1 MKLLGKVA
9 VVTGAAQGLGRAI
22 AVAMADE
29 GAHVV
34 VNDIQQDKLDTV
46 AAEITQRGRQCLAV
60 RGDVSSRADVE
71 QLFASAVERFQ
82 TVHILVN
89 NAAKVPTSAADE
101 ERRNKHYTYVTTPM
115 PRQAVGVTASLQDDD
130 WLRWWDVNVHGQFYC
145 IREALTYMV
154 PQRHGRIINISS
166 VAGIST
172 ASMHSPGYSASK
184 AAVASL
190 TKTVALDV
198 AGAGVYVNAIACGGV
213 LTPPFEEYLEHA
225 SDEQKQKLFQ
235 MIPVG
240 RLGRPEEYASL
251 AVYLATD
258 THYLVGQVISANGGT
273 VI

>member
-1 MKLLGKVA
+1 MRLQDKVA
-9 VVTGAAQGLGRAI
+9 LVTGAAQGLGRAI
-22 AVAMADE
+22 ATAMAQD
-29 GAHVV
+29 GADVV
-34 VNDIQQDKLDTV
+34 ICDIQEQKLHDV
-46 AAEITQRGRQCLAV
+46 AREIEALGRRCLPV
-60 RGDVSSRADVE
+60 VCDVSSPTEVASM
-71 QLFASAVERFQ
+71 FATAAERFG

-89 NAAKVPTSAADE
+89 NAAKVPTRPADE
-101 ERRNKHYTYVTTPM
+101 ERRNKHYAYVTTPM
-115 PRQAVGVTASLQDDD
+115 PRQAVGVTSSLTEDD
-130 WLRWWDVNVHGQFYC
+130 WLRWWDVNANGVFYC
-145 IREALTYMV
+145 TQEALKYMV
-154 PQRHGRIINISS
+154 PQQYGRIINISS

-225 SDEQKQKLFQ
+225 SDEQRQNLYQ
-235 MIPVG
+235 MIPAG

-251 AVYLATD
+251 AVYLATEN
-258 THYLVGQVISANGGT
+258 HYLVGQVISPNGGV